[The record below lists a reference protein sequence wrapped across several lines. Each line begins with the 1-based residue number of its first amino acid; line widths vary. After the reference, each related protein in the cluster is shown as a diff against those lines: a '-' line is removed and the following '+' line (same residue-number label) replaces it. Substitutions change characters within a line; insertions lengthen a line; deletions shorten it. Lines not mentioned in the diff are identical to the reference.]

1 MMSIAKG
8 MQNITNKLFINYIQ
22 NFQNK
27 LIIPQ
32 DKN

>member
-8 MQNITNKLFINYIQ
+8 MQNITNKLFFNYIQ